1 MTRTHQK
8 TIQKILEDDLEN
20 LKRLFN
26 LGYELKVVWLP
37 GGSSNL
43 SGEVK
48 HGKILIYEEKLEKA
62 KETLLHEF
70 LDYMLSKIIEP
81 YRDLLNQFIRLI
93 NDQTY
98 RKKEQV
104 VEALRKII
112 ETQIYLKNSNLS
124 S

>member
-1 MTRTHQK
+1 MTRDRQK
-8 TIQKILEDDLEN
+8 TIQEILEDDLEN

-37 GGSSNL
+37 GGSSHL

-48 HGKILIYEEKLEKA
+48 NERILIYEEKLEKA
-62 KETLLHEF
+62 QEALLHEF

-104 VEALRKII
+104 VEPSEK
-112 ETQIYLKNSNLS
+112 
-124 S
+124 